1 MPTIGKW
8 DIFGVNIP
16 DFKISENLGFGGNYG
31 TATSKM
37 RPVDGGGGGS
47 WGPSGTQSTGDYS
60 NYYKPT
66 PTPTNTFTNKDSGG
80 EDPVEKA
87 RRLEVERQ
95 KKEAEERKRVLKQ
108 ARSAYNPFFED
119 LSRQEAEIPTIE
131 SDYMN
136 TMNRGYQS
144 QADVVNRGQQA
155 GLEQANQSIGVIKQN
170 QATSLRDLASNLS
183 NAVNAF
189 GQRLGQAGAGDSS
202 AANMANYAY
211 SKLANRNTADV
222 MAQVRGQL
230 AEVET
235 AKQNIVRDAQDKLS
249 ALETWKATQGQT
261 IKEYVRSLRDS
272 INSARASGKQSMAES
287 EVSMIREGFSRAMER
302 LQQINDFAVS
312 KAEEVRQNAATSL
325 ADAEAFRN
333 NLINAGTI
341 NPEAINQAPID
352 SGTIDNGG
360 GAVLPIPLVT
370 TEEKDKSLADL
381 LYPVG
386 SYNPNLN
393 LTSTGY

>member
-1 MPTIGKW
+1 
-8 DIFGVNIP
+8 
-16 DFKISENLGFGGNYG
+16 
-31 TATSKM
+31 
-37 RPVDGGGGGS
+37 
-47 WGPSGTQSTGDYS
+47 
-60 NYYKPT
+60 
-66 PTPTNTFTNKDSGG
+66 
-80 EDPVEKA
+80 
-87 RRLEVERQ
+87 
-95 KKEAEERKRVLKQ
+95 
-108 ARSAYNPFFED
+108 
-119 LSRQEAEIPTIE
+119 
-131 SDYMN
+131 
-136 TMNRGYQS
+136 
-144 QADVVNRGQQA
+144 
-155 GLEQANQSIGVIKQN
+155 
-170 QATSLRDLASNLS
+170 
-183 NAVNAF
+183 
-189 GQRLGQAGAGDSS
+189 
-202 AANMANYAY
+202 MANFAY

-325 ADAEAFRN
+325 ADAEAFRS